1 MRGRTFAQ
9 MLRQHP
15 LFAGLLT
22 LQSLFVLLLLA
33 DLLYPAAMQEV
44 TLTAADLTQTQTAQQ
59 CTLSLPRG
67 AYEMTISYESSG
79 TAPSGQI
86 LAEVCVLADAVQSD
100 ALVLTDTFPS
110 VTGRFWVTTLGRA
123 ENVQLLVTPA
133 NGQLLTVQNIT
144 LRAQPIWKAAKLLGW
159 LLAFVAADALL
170 LRFRHTPVCEWGTP
184 LLLLSGVL
192 LASLPYCREFLFAG
206 HDLNFHTYRIL
217 NLAQSMANGQFPV
230 RLFTR
235 GFNGYGIATP
245 QFYCDLFLYLPALL
259 YIFFVPLQRCFQ
271 IYVILVNTAT
281 AASAQYSFARISGSK
296 KAAAVAAFCYT
307 LASYRLTNVLVRA
320 AVGEYTAMVFLPL
333 VVLGAWAITV
343 QERPTPRDWLPLSLG
358 MAGLLQSHLL
368 TAEMCALL
376 LVLYCLVRAR
386 TLFTRA
392 RLAAAVKAALTA
404 VGLSAWF
411 LVPCL
416 DALKNERVMV
426 SGIHPSPL
434 QSTGL
439 GLAEL
444 AGLTADPKTGMVLT
458 IGLSGILSLLL
469 ALWGCLQKDAQPA
482 RDVLRTALPFAVL
495 TLLFSTC
502 YFPWD
507 VLQSVLPEK
516 ITDIL
521 YKFQFCWRWLSP
533 TAVLLG
539 VLTATGLQLLARD
552 RRLQATA
559 AALLLG
565 LTLTCAGSFY
575 TAYSRTQD
583 RYTRI
588 STDTATAYP
597 LLTMGYDYLP
607 AGTDLEIFSNIQAV
621 AENPAVSAD
630 WQGSGLLTCTNPTDT
645 ETTIAL
651 PLLAYRH
658 YTAQAAD
665 GTVLPLSANGAHC
678 LCVTVPAGYNGTV
691 TVRFA
696 EPLLWRL
703 AELVTLATV
712 LALALWRPLCRR
724 TPAREA
730 ALAR

>member
-1 MRGRTFAQ
+1 
-9 MLRQHP
+9 
-15 LFAGLLT
+15 
-22 LQSLFVLLLLA
+22 
-33 DLLYPAAMQEV
+33 
-44 TLTAADLTQTQTAQQ
+44 
-59 CTLSLPRG
+59 
-67 AYEMTISYESSG
+67 
-79 TAPSGQI
+79 
-86 LAEVCVLADAVQSD
+86 
-100 ALVLTDTFPS
+100 
-110 VTGRFWVTTLGRA
+110 
-123 ENVQLLVTPA
+123 
-133 NGQLLTVQNIT
+133 
-144 LRAQPIWKAAKLLGW
+144 
-159 LLAFVAADALL
+159 
-170 LRFRHTPVCEWGTP
+170 
-184 LLLLSGVL
+184 
-192 LASLPYCREFLFAG
+192 
-206 HDLNFHTYRIL
+206 
-217 NLAQSMANGQFPV
+217 
-230 RLFTR
+230 
-235 GFNGYGIATP
+235 
-245 QFYCDLFLYLPALL
+245 
-259 YIFFVPLQRCFQ
+259 
-271 IYVILVNTAT
+271 
-281 AASAQYSFARISGSK
+281 
-296 KAAAVAAFCYT
+296 
-307 LASYRLTNVLVRA
+307 
-320 AVGEYTAMVFLPL
+320 
-333 VVLGAWAITV
+333 
-343 QERPTPRDWLPLSLG
+343 
-358 MAGLLQSHLL
+358 
-368 TAEMCALL
+368 
-376 LVLYCLVRAR
+376 
-386 TLFTRA
+386 
-392 RLAAAVKAALTA
+392 
-404 VGLSAWF
+404 
-411 LVPCL
+411 
-416 DALKNERVMV
+416 
-426 SGIHPSPL
+426 
-434 QSTGL
+434 
-439 GLAEL
+439 
-444 AGLTADPKTGMVLT
+444 MVLT
-458 IGLSGILSLLL
+458 IGLSGILILLL
-469 ALWGCLQKDAQPA
+469 ALWGCLQRDAQPA

-539 VLTATGLQLLARD
+539 VLAAAGLQLLARD
-552 RRLQATA
+552 RRLQAAA

-621 AENPAVSAD
+621 AENPAVTAD

-665 GTVLPLSANGAHC
+665 GTVLPLSANDAKC

-712 LALALWRPLCRR
+712 LALALWRPLRRR